1 MKSYLQRN
9 VKIELWK
16 KPRIFSYLY
25 HFKACGDFG
34 FENPLTDPLLLKEW
48 NMKRVDFPICESQ
61 KRSAFWTIFYIG
73 LFNTSDIFER

>member
-16 KPRIFSYLY
+16 RPRIFSYLY

-34 FENPLTDPLLLKEW
+34 FENPLPDTLLLKEW
-48 NMKRVDFPICESQ
+48 NMKRIDFPICESQ
-61 KRSAFWTIFYIG
+61 KRLALWTIFYID
-73 LFNTSDIFER
+73 LFNF